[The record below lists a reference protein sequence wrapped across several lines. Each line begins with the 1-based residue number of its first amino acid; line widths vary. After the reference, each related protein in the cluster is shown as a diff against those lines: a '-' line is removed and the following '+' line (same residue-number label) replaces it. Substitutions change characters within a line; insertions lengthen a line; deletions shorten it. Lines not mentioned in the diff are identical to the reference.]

1 MGPVDQMGRQHRNEM
16 DRQCGPGRAQRG
28 EHKGRRIGKVRRL
41 ASDIA
46 TEEATCAC
54 VIGTRQGRGAGV
66 GLPAMADRR
75 QVVGKPL
82 LVDDVSCVQPGN
94 ESLQR
99 DEACDEPSKSPPAR
113 PCAKHCHG
121 TKYRQRCVRPTPLFC
136 FYTTRS
142 DAPHPMREGKYE
154 WEQPSP
160 AIANKTSLAF
170 TQFVRKLGR
179 QTLTTDEA
187 R

>member
-1 MGPVDQMGRQHRNEM
+1 MGSVDQMGRQHRNGM
-16 DRQCGPGRAQRG
+16 DRQCGRGRLQRR
-28 EHKGRRIGKVRRL
+28 EHKRRRIGKVRRL

-46 TEEATCAC
+46 TEEATCTG
-54 VIGTRQGRGAGV
+54 VIGAWQGRSAGV

-75 QVVGKPL
+75 QVVGKQL

-121 TKYRQRCVRPTPLFC
+121 TKYRQSCVRPTPLFC
-136 FYTTRS
+136 FHPTRS
-142 DAPHPMREGKYE
+142 NAPHRYGKE
-154 WEQPSP
+154 NTSGSNHHPRPPTKP
-160 AIANKTSLAF
+160 ASLSRNLR
-170 TQFVRKLGR
+170 VNSGGR
-179 QTLTTDEA
+179 PDC

>member
-66 GLPAMADRR
+66 GLPAMADQR

-94 ESLQR
+94 ESL
-99 DEACDEPSKSPPAR
+99 
-113 PCAKHCHG
+113 
-121 TKYRQRCVRPTPLFC
+121 
-136 FYTTRS
+136 
-142 DAPHPMREGKYE
+142 
-154 WEQPSP
+154 
-160 AIANKTSLAF
+160 
-170 TQFVRKLGR
+170 
-179 QTLTTDEA
+179 
-187 R
+187 